1 MSNAVQLFLI
11 LLCFYLSSMFDS
23 LEATESTPTFNNFTT
38 SPCFEVERNA
48 LIQFKNGLNDPSG
61 RLSSWV
67 GENCCQ
73 WKGVGCSRKTGNII
87 SLNLRNPYN
96 LPCPECLMSDTEAEV
111 YELSCLAGEIN
122 PALVKL
128 QYLSH
133 LDLSKNHFHGIQIPS
148 FIGSLR
154 KLKYLNLSYMSLSGM
169 VPPSLGNLS
178 SLQYLDLYAL
188 SYLYEVKPIWVSDV
202 SWLSK
207 LYSLK
212 YLNLGYVNLSSASSP
227 WQQAFSVLPSLV
239 ELHLTGCHIH
249 DFPQSLPIVN
259 FTSLLV
265 LHLNENN
272 FNSPIPRWLFNI
284 STLIDL
290 NLGSSNIKG
299 PIPNNAFRKFCTL
312 QFLDLSSNI
321 IGSDIIKLVDGLSEC
336 SNNTLEELDLQNN
349 NFNGQIPESL
359 GNLTRLRSLDLSG
372 NSFSG
377 LIPSSIR
384 TLSFLERLHL
394 SSNELNGSI
403 PEWIGQLKA
412 LTSLDLHKNSFS
424 GPIPSSIRTLSLL
437 EELFLSSNELNGTIP
452 EGIGQ
457 LMALTSLH
465 LYANSWE
472 DKISEIHFLRL
483 KRLKYFSLSS
493 RNKSLAFEVR
503 QEWIP
508 PFSLETIII
517 THCLVGPTFPSW
529 LKTQKELIEIDL
541 SKVGISDTVPGW
553 FWKLTPQIQRL
564 HLTSNQLHGMLPK
577 ALKFSLGTGTV
588 NLSFN
593 VLEGPIPLFYNVE
606 TLVLSNNHFSGP
618 IPVNIGWKMPMLEV
632 LDLSGN
638 SLKGTMPASL
648 CKLEKLT
655 ILNLSKNQLSGKI
668 PNHWKDS
675 KSLYTI
681 DLSSNNLIGNVPS
694 SLCSLP
700 ELSWLKLD
708 NNNLSGKVFRSLKN
722 CIKLEMLNLGQ
733 NKFTGEIPNWIGERL
748 LSLSSLNL
756 EANIF
761 NGSIPTHLCRLP
773 SLHILV
779 LAQNNL
785 SGLVPPCLGNLSS
798 LNSFREYHP
807 YPPDA
812 HFSYLEEMELTVKG
826 RQLEYTKT
834 LDIVNIIDLSNN
846 NMQGEIPEQ
855 ITNLSFLVTLNLSR
869 NQLIGNI
876 PEKIANMKHLET
888 LDLSCNHLS
897 GPIPPSMS
905 SMTFLNYLNLS
916 HNNFSGPIPSAN
928 QFLTFTNP
936 SSFEGNPKLCGAP
949 LPTNCSMP
957 NDKGE
962 EDKVGNHKDDRTERI
977 WFYSGVALGFV
988 VGFWCVCGTL
998 IVKKSWRHAYFRFV
1012 DRMKDKIYVVIAVN
1026 KARLLRK
1033 LNGEI

>member
-299 PIPNNAFRKFCTL
+299 PIPNNAFRKFC
-312 QFLDLSSNI
+312 
-321 IGSDIIKLVDGLSEC
+321 
-336 SNNTLEELDLQNN
+336 
-349 NFNGQIPESL
+349 
-359 GNLTRLRSLDLSG
+359 
-372 NSFSG
+372 
-377 LIPSSIR
+377 
-384 TLSFLERLHL
+384 
-394 SSNELNGSI
+394 
-403 PEWIGQLKA
+403 
-412 LTSLDLHKNSFS
+412 
-424 GPIPSSIRTLSLL
+424 PIPSSIRTLSLL